1 MLPSSSFVRGVDLT
15 WQGDGQAGPP
25 SGVGSAVR
33 EPAYLALYRSG
44 ALAARVEAAR
54 ASLLDCRLCG
64 WACDIDRHVELGPCR
79 TGAEAAVA
87 TAYLHFGEEAPLVA
101 GGGSGAIFFSHCDL
115 RCQFCQTARWNIKG
129 EGHRLNPDQLAGIM
143 LDLQGRGAINI
154 NLVTPTHVMPQ
165 ILDALLIAV
174 EGGLRLPLVWN
185 SGGYD
190 SLAALRLLDGIVDI
204 YLPDMK
210 YSDPDLARRMSGI
223 RNYPAIN
230 RQAVLEMHR
239 QVGGLVVNQSGQA
252 VRGLVVRHLVMP
264 GHHENTR
271 GVLDWLAA
279 NLGPDTYL
287 SLMDQYRPAYR
298 AFSRQDIGRPISAE
312 EYIRAREYAVSVGLV
327 RLDDGLTLDYPSSAL
342 SAGKNGSHASDQGS

>member
-1 MLPSSSFVRGVDLT
+1 LT
-15 WQGDGQAGPP
+15 WQGDERVGPL
-25 SGVGSAVR
+25 SGESSEVSG
-33 EPAYLALYRSG
+33 PAYLNLYRSG
-44 ALAARVEAAR
+44 ELADRVEEAR

-64 WACDIDRHVELGPCR
+64 WDCAINRHVELGPCR
-79 TGAEAAVA
+79 TGAEALVA

-101 GGGSGAIFFSHCDL
+101 GGGSGAIFFSQCDL

-129 EGHRLNPDQLAGIM
+129 EGRRLSAEQIAGIM

-154 NLVTPTHVMPQ
+154 DLVTPTHVMPQ
-165 ILDALLIAV
+165 ILDALLMAV
-174 EGGLRLPLVWN
+174 EKGLRLPLVWN

-190 SLAALRLLDGIVDI
+190 SLAGLRLLDGIVDI

-210 YSDPDLARRMSGI
+210 YSDAGLARRMSGI

-239 QVGGLVVNQSGQA
+239 QVGGLVVNEGGQA
-252 VRGLVVRHLVMP
+252 VHGLVVRHLVMP

-312 EYIRAREYAVSVGLV
+312 EYIRAHEYAVSIGLR
-327 RLDDGLTLDYPSSAL
+327 RLDDDLTLDYPDGAL
-342 SAGKNGSHASDQGS
+342 SGKNGGHASDQSP